1 VRRELVAELVTRY
14 GASRRQVCRAL
25 GFPRATDYYESR
37 KDPQDA
43 LRVRLRDLA
52 AARVKYGYRRLH
64 VLLRREGWAVNKK
77 RVLRLYQQE
86 GLALR
91 RKSPRR
97 RASARTREGR
107 PPVEAADQVWA
118 MDFVSVALA
127 DGRKA
132 RVLTVLDVF
141 TREAVAVRADAR
153 FTAGMV
159 VRVLEELAYLRG
171 VPTSLRVDN
180 GPEFAGKMLDL
191 WAYFNHVTLDFSRPG
206 KPTDNA
212 FIESFNGRLRQECL
226 DPHWFTCLD
235 DLRAKTEDW
244 RREYNEDRP
253 HSALGNLAPGEF
265 AAKQAGKTE
274 PGQPS
279 KLA

>member
-1 VRRELVAELVTRY
+1 MRRALVAEQMARY

-25 GFPRATDYYESR
+25 GFPRATDYYKTR

-43 LRVRLRDLA
+43 LRIRLRDLA
-52 AARVKYGYRRLH
+52 ATRVRYGYRRLH
-64 VLLRREGWAVNKK
+64 VLLRREGWQVNKK

-86 GLALR
+86 ALALR
-91 RKSPRR
+91 RKGPRR

-107 PPVEAADQVWA
+107 PLVEAANQVWA
-118 MDFVSVALA
+118 MDFVSVQLA
-127 DGRKA
+127 DGRRA

-141 TREAVAVRADAR
+141 TRESLALRADAR

-159 VRVLEELAYLRG
+159 VRVLDELKAARG
-171 VPTSLRVDN
+171 VPASVRVDN

-191 WAYFNHVTLDFSRPG
+191 WAYFNRVALDFSRPG

-235 DLRAKTEDW
+235 DLRRKTEDW
-244 RREYNEDRP
+244 RKEYNEDRP

-265 AAKQAGKTE
+265 AAKKAGITK
-274 PGQPS
+274 PNPPP

>member
-1 VRRELVAELVTRY
+1 MGKY
-14 GASRRQVCRAL
+14 KASRRQVCRAL
-25 GFPRATDYYESR
+25 GFPRATDYYRSR

-64 VLLRREGWAVNKK
+64 VLLRREGWKVNKK

-86 GLALR
+86 ALALR
-91 RKSPRR
+91 RKNPRR
-97 RASARTREGR
+97 RASVRTREGR

-118 MDFVSVALA
+118 MDFVSVPLA
-127 DGRKA
+127 DGRRA

-141 TREAVAVRADAR
+141 TREALALRADAR

-159 VRVLEELAYLRG
+159 VRVLDELKTSRG
-171 VPTSLRVDN
+171 VPKSLRVDN

-191 WAYFNHVTLDFSRPG
+191 WAYFNTAALDFSRPG

-235 DLRAKTEDW
+235 DLRRKTEDW

-253 HSALGNLAPGEF
+253 HSALGNLAPREF
-265 AAKQAGKTE
+265 AAKQAGKTK
-274 PGQPS
+274 PDPPS

>member
-1 VRRELVAELVTRY
+1 MARY

-25 GFPRATDYYESR
+25 RFPRATDYYRSR

-64 VLLRREGWAVNKK
+64 VLLRREGWVVNKK

-86 GLALR
+86 ALALR
-91 RKSPRR
+91 RKNPRR
-97 RASARTREGR
+97 RASARVRESR

-118 MDFVSVALA
+118 MDFVSVVLA
-127 DGRKA
+127 DGKKA

-141 TREAVAVRADAR
+141 TREAVAVRADTR

-171 VPTSLRVDN
+171 VPKSLRVDN

-191 WAYFNHVTLDFSRPG
+191 WAYFNNVTLDFSRPG

-226 DPHWFTCLD
+226 DPHWFVCLD

-253 HSALGNLAPGEF
+253 HSALGNLAPREF
-265 AAKQAGKTE
+265 AAQQAGKTK

>member
-1 VRRELVAELVTRY
+1 MARY

-25 GFPRATDYYESR
+25 RFPRTTDYYKSR

-86 GLALR
+86 ALALR
-91 RKSPRR
+91 RKNPRR

-118 MDFVSVALA
+118 MDFVSVVLA
-127 DGRKA
+127 DGRRA

-141 TREAVAVRADAR
+141 TREAVAVRADTR

-171 VPTSLRVDN
+171 HRRACGWTTGRSSPGRCSTCGRTS
-180 GPEFAGKMLDL
+180 
-191 WAYFNHVTLDFSRPG
+191 T
-206 KPTDNA
+206 T
-212 FIESFNGRLRQECL
+212 
-226 DPHWFTCLD
+226 
-235 DLRAKTEDW
+235 
-244 RREYNEDRP
+244 
-253 HSALGNLAPGEF
+253 
-265 AAKQAGKTE
+265 
-274 PGQPS
+274 
-279 KLA
+279 